1 VNIAFRVD
9 ASYEIGSGHVVR
21 SLVLADTITAQGC
34 RVVFV
39 CRILDG
45 HLISLIRSRGFEVV
59 VLGNGA
65 TSTKSATTT
74 DWLGV
79 SQQDDAKHTIENL
92 KDRLIDILFVDH
104 YSLDTAWET
113 LIRPH
118 VVSIV
123 VIDDLANRDHNCDF
137 LIDQNFRHDN
147 FSCYEALVPNT
158 CKTLLGLRY
167 AILAPEYR
175 ASRKILLARSGIIN
189 RVLVYFG
196 GTDWQNMT
204 TLALKALSQD
214 EFSFLEVD
222 VVVGSNYP
230 FLSDLKELISRRPK
244 TYLHQSLPNLASLMG
259 VADLAIGAGG
269 TTMWE
274 RMCMGLPALVISLAD
289 NQLPACEALQ
299 KEDLIHYLGSYNDV
313 SEGMLSKYLRQSIVN
328 TEQNSDL
335 SSRISKYVDG
345 LGDLRVLQGILPLSA
360 ELVHLRLSKITDTSQ
375 IFHIGADALSF
386 GALEGYSFESMDSVE
401 AILQNDLDANDCSLF
416 SIEYNGLV
424 LGVIKHQYCLTD
436 DSMVISYSL
445 DRSVRDMLAKL
456 VMKSAE
462 MVLLLMPIINPV
474 DGSSDVEAC
483 FMFRFSNGCVQYSG
497 QTADSAKQ
505 VVLATAKGS
514 WINDHITGFCL
525 ELLLSGHA
533 VRWVHELYE
542 PLFGDICFYLGF
554 DKIVPLA
561 FREKFRFNLVVHE
574 SALPQGRGWSP
585 LSWQILDGEDVV
597 YITLLDAADEVDS
610 GVIFLQ
616 DKMTFDGS
624 ELIEELRAIQAHK
637 TFKLCRDFLSRP
649 DEISGNAEKQKGDI
663 SYYPRRLPEDS
674 SLDVNK
680 SILDLFNHLRIA
692 DPIRYPS
699 FFKLGSSKF
708 KVTIQKFD

>member
-1 VNIAFRVD
+1 MNIAFRVD
-9 ASYEIGSGHVVR
+9 ASYEMGSGHVVR

-39 CRILDG
+39 CRLLDG

-59 VLGNGA
+59 VLGDGSASTKRA
-65 TSTKSATTT
+65 TST

-79 SQQDDAKHTIENL
+79 SQQDDAKHTTEAL
-92 KDRLIDILFVDH
+92 KGRLIDILFVDH

-118 VVSIV
+118 VGSIV

-137 LIDQNFRHDN
+137 LIDQNFRNDN
-147 FSCYEALVPNT
+147 FSCYEALVPDT

-175 ASRKILLARSGIIN
+175 AFRKTMSARNGIIN

-214 EFSFLEVD
+214 EFRFLEVD

-230 FLSDLKELISRRPK
+230 FLSDLKELISRRSK
-244 TYLHQSLPNLASLMG
+244 TNLHQSLPNLASLMSF
-259 VADLAIGAGG
+259 ADLAIGAGG

-274 RMCMGLPALVISLAD
+274 RMSMGLNALVISLAD
-289 NQLPACEALQ
+289 NQLPACESLQ
-299 KEDLIHYLGSYNDV
+299 KEDLIHYLGSYNDLSV
-313 SEGMLSKYLRQSIVN
+313 GMLTKYLRQRIAN

-335 SSRISKYVDG
+335 SSRISEYIDG
-345 LGDLRVLQGILPLSA
+345 LGDLRIVQAILPPSA
-360 ELVHLRLSKITDTSQ
+360 ELVHLRVCKITDTSQ

-386 GALEGYSFESMDSVE
+386 GALEGYSFESMNSVE
-401 AILQNDLDANDCSLF
+401 ATLQNDLDANDCSLF

-424 LGVIKHQYCLTD
+424 LGAIKHQYCLTG
-436 DSMVISYSL
+436 DSIVISYSL
-445 DRSVRDMLAKL
+445 NRSVKDMLAKL
-456 VMKSAE
+456 VVKSAE
-462 MVLLLMPIINPV
+462 MVLLLMPIINLV
-474 DGSSDVEAC
+474 DRPSDDEAC
-483 FMFRFSNGCVQYSG
+483 FMFRLSNGCVQYRDQS
-497 QTADSAKQ
+497 ADSGKQ
-505 VVLATAKGS
+505 IVLATAKGS
-514 WINDHITGFCL
+514 WINDHIAGFCL

-533 VRWVHELYE
+533 VRWVHELYK

-585 LSWQILDGEDVV
+585 LSWQILEGEDEV

-624 ELIEELRAIQAHK
+624 ELIEELRAIQARK
-637 TFKLCRDFLSRP
+637 TFKLCRDFLRRP
-649 DEISGNAEKQKGDI
+649 EEISGNTLKQQGDI

-674 SLDVNK
+674 NLDVNK

-692 DPIRYPS
+692 DPVRYPS
-699 FFKLGSSKF
+699 FFRLGNSKY